1 MSPTPSDMS
10 SAPLARLVTDSTLRL
25 PATSLTAGESAVIA
39 DALMPRLERS
49 RSLLGSGVDEQIP
62 SAPALAHSAAAD
74 TATGA
79 ASSALIDTPLAAAL
93 ASLDLTGDL
102 APYGWRVGVGDGLAL
117 HAARDHANRL
127 LDAARIALFGFDGP
141 LTIQRPGSVA
151 LAAAVFTASGER
163 ALGDPGLLRDLP
175 HLLAGGLARETA
187 QVRERVPGAAL
198 DITLDE
204 RGLRAVQQGRI
215 RTASGYRFH
224 PPVGRDAITRHLAT
238 VLTSSAEP
246 STAQPR
252 ILIDAHTDLVDAA
265 RSAGAERIGLDPL
278 SGQAR
283 RPGRLWELLADARD
297 RGVGLTFVLAP
308 GREEKALSHVLS
320 CWRELGFAPREA
332 RGFDFLL
339 SRGSARRREQ
349 SLTADQALSLPE
361 IEQGMR
367 MMLRWGER
375 LEA

>member
-1 MSPTPSDMS
+1 MSPTPSSMS

-25 PATSLTAGESAVIA
+25 PATSLTAGDSAVIA
-39 DALMPRLERS
+39 DALMHRLERS

-141 LTIQRPGSVA
+141 LTIQRPGPVA

-175 HLLAGGLARETA
+175 QLLADGLARETA

-224 PPVGRDAITRHLAT
+224 PPVGRDAITRHLAA
-238 VLTSSAEP
+238 VLRGAPT
-246 STAQPR
+246 QPR
-252 ILIDAHTDLVDAA
+252 VLIDAHTDLVDAA

-308 GREEKALSHVLS
+308 GREEKALSHLLS